1 MKKLIL
7 ILFSALTLLL
17 PAACIKD
24 DISNCAGLLHLYFS
38 YIYRDANE
46 FYGTVSTDVHVNY
59 YHLRTGERYRESLVP
74 RNTIDIDVPHLWE
87 KTPLDRDSVTLVAWT
102 HQEQLEYVEPEG
114 TPVGQGYVHL
124 KENTEGSGICYPVED
139 LLYGTISFDA
149 KERTNRNDVTL
160 PFVRAVCRV
169 RITMLPETVQG
180 SEEEVKPGEEDKPGQ
195 EDNPA
200 QGEDTPGQGGTRAP
214 RDLRTPQHPAP
225 DTRAPL
231 IPHAEDY
238 LFHLLGTRNKID
250 YNNIT
255 FGDPITLALKAHYE
269 ENTGNVT
276 TNWFGAFSSLDE
288 YIKVNVYIRDELV
301 ASFDCAP
308 IRLTSTPGDFIDLI
322 IDGHYVSPRM
332 DIKVNGWK
340 IATVE
345 SSM

>member
-87 KTPLDRDSVTLVAWT
+87 KTPLDQDSVTLVAWT

-180 SEEEVKPGEEDKPGQ
+180 SEEEVKPGEEDK
-195 EDNPA
+195 
-200 QGEDTPGQGGTRAP
+200 
-214 RDLRTPQHPAP
+214 P

-345 SSM
+345 STM